1 MLLPVEEW
9 CSTRRGRWRGRR
21 GRRESDRHKKDPTA
35 VTQSRLLQ
43 TALLY
48 LRYASF
54 ICEREKTVLTS
65 RSQSSLF
72 QRHHVSTTTSA
83 MPRRSPPTLFEASP
97 PQQQSTGGKTNYA
110 TYSAPVL
117 KTKYPMLVMTIPTL
131 MGLTKLQPHQEML
144 RRRLLVP
151 YNAAM
156 RGRIM
161 FISHQVRTPSLPSG
175 IDLSA
180 RHREAYGHA
189 TQTHF

>member
-1 MLLPVEEW
+1 
-9 CSTRRGRWRGRR
+9 
-21 GRRESDRHKKDPTA
+21 
-35 VTQSRLLQ
+35 
-43 TALLY
+43 
-48 LRYASF
+48 
-54 ICEREKTVLTS
+54 
-65 RSQSSLF
+65 
-72 QRHHVSTTTSA
+72 

-189 TQTHF
+189 THTPAALTTRSLSLRPAPNSTPSAVDLPRTRGQHGRAAEDTTERRRAADARGD